1 MKNILIL
8 TNKEKTKAVK
18 IARKISGWL
27 KKQKIP
33 DIKKFAI
40 VLGGDGT
47 MIKSSRQLAKK
58 NIPLFGVN
66 LGKMGFLAE
75 TNAKN
80 AGALLKKIIAGNYKT
95 EERNMLEIDIY
106 RGKKLLHTFTALND
120 AVIKNGRTA
129 RVINLKL
136 FINRK
141 FVSDIVGDGII
152 VSTPTG
158 STAYS
163 LAAGGPIV
171 HPKTK
176 NIILT
181 PIAPHALTQRP
192 VIIPDDYLIS
202 VVINSNHKDVMLSV
216 DGQKD
221 LVLSMGDTVRIRK
234 SKTPVRLITA
244 GSIDYFELLRKKFNW
259 GKR

>member
-1 MKNILIL
+1 MYDQCI
-8 TNKEKTKAVK
+8 
-18 IARKISGWL
+18 
-27 KKQKIP
+27 
-33 DIKKFAI
+33 
-40 VLGGDGT
+40 
-47 MIKSSRQLAKK
+47 
-58 NIPLFGVN
+58 
-66 LGKMGFLAE
+66 
-75 TNAKN
+75 
-80 AGALLKKIIAGNYKT
+80 
-95 EERNMLEIDIY
+95 
-106 RGKKLLHTFTALND
+106 
-120 AVIKNGRTA
+120 
-129 RVINLKL
+129 INLNL

-141 FVSDIVGDGII
+141 FVAEIIGDGII

-181 PIAPHALTQRP
+181 PIAPHTLTQRP

-216 DGQKD
+216 DGQKN
-221 LVLSMGDTVRIRK
+221 LVLSVGDIIRIQK
-234 SKTPVRLITA
+234 SKIPVKLIAT
-244 GSIDYFELLRKKFNW
+244 GSTDYFELLRKKFNW

>member
-1 MKNILIL
+1 MKNILIIA
-8 TNKEKTKAVK
+8 NKEKPKALK
-18 IARKISGWL
+18 IAKKLSGWL
-27 KKQKIP
+27 KKQRIGN
-33 DIKKFAI
+33 IKKFAI

-58 NIPLFGVN
+58 NIPLFGIN
-66 LGKMGFLAE
+66 LGKLGFLAE
-75 TNAKN
+75 TNVKN
-80 AGALLKKIIAGNYKT
+80 ARSVLKKIIAGNYKI

-106 RGKKLLHTFTALND
+106 RRKKLLHTFTAMND

-129 RVINLKL
+129 RVINLNL

-141 FVSDIVGDGII
+141 FIAEIIGDGII

-181 PIAPHALTQRP
+181 PIAPHTLTQRP

-202 VVINSNHKDVMLSV
+202 VAINSNHKDVLLSV
-216 DGQKD
+216 DGQKN
-221 LVLSMGDTVRIRK
+221 LVLSVGDIIKIRK
-234 SKTPVRLITA
+234 SKIPVKLIAT
-244 GSIDYFELLRKKFNW
+244 GSTDYFKLLRKKFNW